1 MSRVRAVEREAVER
15 NGWRRGKA
23 GKEKEGSHEWWQPGE
38 GNRGD
43 RSREKR
49 CVRKSEIEQR
59 WLAKCVRERN
69 EGRSSSVHGMPSG
82 DIVAN
87 DSFATRSFL
96 WMGGSYH
103 WSFRLNENITYV
115 VTVYTTDSVGAAT
128 VTVVDCH
135 AGGGKCLRGDFFF
148 VPVKRALY
156 TLYTPP
162 STLWEIFLFD
172 HRTGGSMCR
181 SACYRSNLK
190 RTSLGLLL
198 DTKESPVT
206 PDKGF

>member
-1 MSRVRAVEREAVER
+1 MKGKGERVSDWAQCKRFARRGDRRVRRTTDEKERGQSGNNDRAVSRVRAVEREAVER

-59 WLAKCVRERN
+59 WLAECVRERN

-148 VPVKRALY
+148 VSVKRALY
-156 TLYTPP
+156 TLYTSP
-162 STLWEIFLFD
+162 STL
-172 HRTGGSMCR
+172 
-181 SACYRSNLK
+181 
-190 RTSLGLLL
+190 
-198 DTKESPVT
+198 
-206 PDKGF
+206 